1 MNRETWLL
9 ALPLIAAATLAGRVA
24 YAEEPALM
32 SGAWATAACDA
43 WNADPVLTDELVK
56 SGWVKNDKG
65 RGYKVMQVY
74 RSDCGDKP
82 TAELRVA
89 LKDGKAHCIYGG
101 PVETQK
107 LDGGADYVMHAKTE
121 RWKQMGAGEYGPM
134 KAMML
139 GRLSFSGPYGEAMG
153 NMGPFTNFLL
163 LVGKV
168 PGSDACP

>member
-1 MNRETWLL
+1 
-9 ALPLIAAATLAGRVA
+9 
-24 YAEEPALM
+24 
-32 SGAWATAACDA
+32 
-43 WNADPVLTDELVK
+43 
-56 SGWVKNDKG
+56 
-65 RGYKVMQVY
+65 
-74 RSDCGDKP
+74 
-82 TAELRVA
+82 
-89 LKDGKAHCIYGG
+89 
-101 PVETQK
+101 
-107 LDGGADYVMHAKTE
+107 MHAKTE

>member
-1 MNRETWLL
+1 MNRETWPV
-9 ALPLIAAATLAGRVA
+9 ALPMIAAAVLAAGA
-24 YAEEPALM
+24 AQAAEPALM
-32 SGAWATAACDA
+32 SGDWAAAACVA
-43 WNADPVLTDELVK
+43 WDADPVLTGELVK

-89 LKDGKAHCIYGG
+89 LKDGKAQCVYGG
-101 PVETQK
+101 PVETQA

-168 PGSDACP
+168 PGTDACP